1 MGVAPDTFLT
11 LVVLA
16 VTAANFVV
24 TLMVKMEGVKT
35 KLWVTENFVQKGDC
49 QHRIDYGHEKVFA
62 AHKGR

>member
-24 TLMVKMEGVKT
+24 TLLVKMEGVKT
-35 KLWVTENFVQKGDC
+35 KLWVTENFIQKVDC
-49 QHRIDYGHEKVFA
+49 QHRIGYSHEKELA